1 MVRRNNFTVGNPVH
15 RRYDLESLE
24 PRLLLSADGLGVGMV
39 HETDDDFLAKHEV
52 VLEVVED
59 IKAKELRKAGVL
71 EKESIFGDFEVEV
84 SFGDEGNGELCDDDP
99 AGQDGADS
107 EVIVLA
113 VETVPNVDE
122 AGRHGD
128 SSEQNADAD
137 TVQIFTGG
145 VVPDGAADQAT
156 TNGLEG
162 SGNPIPAMLTETL
175 RNANAPP
182 ADQAVTGTPGGE

>member
-1 MVRRNNFTVGNPVH
+1 MVRGIKFTVGNPVH

-39 HETDDDFLAKHEV
+39 HVTDDDFLAKHEV
-52 VLEVVED
+52 VVEVVED
-59 IKAKELRKAGVL
+59 IRVKELRKAGVL

-84 SFGDEGNGELCDDDP
+84 SFGDEGNGALCGGDS

-107 EVIVLA
+107 EVIGLA
-113 VETVPNVDE
+113 VETVRKASE
-122 AGRHGD
+122 AGLNGN
-128 SSEQNADAD
+128 SAAQNADAGA
-137 TVQIFTGG
+137 VQIFTGE

-162 SGNPIPAMLTETL
+162 S
-175 RNANAPP
+175 AN
-182 ADQAVTGTPGGE
+182 